1 MSMTIEELFGTLQQ
15 AVVGSWRKHLR
26 TAKYGKHVAL
36 NDFYEE
42 LPDLVDALIEG
53 YMGATGKKIKGYDNI
68 IQSKNMNTLT
78 YLQELKKICKQGYD
92 LLDENEELE
101 GLLDDIVNLI
111 NSTLYKVKE
120 LSEHQMMDLKDFVL
134 EALNANETNE
144 ALVDEAQAKGLTV
157 SLKKDIDSYLRGMN
171 NSDLKVLRDGWKEG
185 DGNAAYDKMMH
196 EMDMY
201 LFAGIPGKF
210 DRYKKIISNYIYGKI
225 LDRVGVNEAKKT
237 NLEIGYVVDIIAS
250 LFPDIKWYKELKHN
264 AVIDVLEYY
273 ALVEELAYNL
283 DVTEDEFYDWIED
296 NDAALAKE
304 LENL

>member
-1 MSMTIEELFGTLQQ
+1 MTIEELFGTLQQ

-120 LSEHQMMDLKDFVL
+120 LAESHSYPDLKDYIA
-134 EALNANETNE
+134 EALIEE
-144 ALVDEAQAKGLTV
+144 
-157 SLKKDIDSYLRGMN
+157 
-171 NSDLKVLRDGWKEG
+171 
-185 DGNAAYDKMMH
+185 
-196 EMDMY
+196 
-201 LFAGIPGKF
+201 
-210 DRYKKIISNYIYGKI
+210 KKIEDLNGRSF
-225 LDRVGVNEAKKT
+225 D
-237 NLEIGYVVDIIAS
+237 EICDIIVKHT
-250 LFPDIKWYKELKHN
+250 PDLNWHRELSHN
-264 AVIDVLEYY
+264 SVIDVMEYY
-273 ALVEELAYNL
+273 TIFDAIERDEDISYDDLYDYIEKYEKEFKKYLKNL
-283 DVTEDEFYDWIED
+283 
-296 NDAALAKE
+296 
-304 LENL
+304 

>member
-1 MSMTIEELFGTLQQ
+1 MTIEELFGTLQQ

-120 LSEHQMMDLKDFVL
+120 LSEGQVIDLKDYVL
-134 EALNANETNE
+134 EALNDNETNE
-144 ALVDEAQAKGLTV
+144 
-157 SLKKDIDSYLRGMN
+157 
-171 NSDLKVLRDGWKEG
+171 VL
-185 DGNAAYDKMMH
+185 
-196 EMDMY
+196 
-201 LFAGIPGKF
+201 
-210 DRYKKIISNYIYGKI
+210 
-225 LDRVGVNEAKKT
+225 NEAKKT

-250 LFPDIKWYKELKHN
+250 LFPDMKWYKELRHN
-264 AVIDVLEYY
+264 TVIDVLEYY
-273 ALVEELAYNL
+273 ALVDELIQNL
-283 DVTEDEFYDWIED
+283 DVTEDEFYDWFEN
-296 NDAALAKE
+296 NDSALAKE
-304 LENL
+304 LEDL